1 MKVLTPGHLY
11 ELDSMEGTN
20 PQRLQF
26 IEKISAAEA
35 IKLGMDC
42 TIQGNGLVTVNDGT
56 TNEEVLRVLR
66 DRLKVLYEKLPSPE
80 TAGAIV
86 SLTHALELLNR
97 RTANRLAQGVENTPL
112 PHFSP
117 DELQK

>member
-26 IEKISAAEA
+26 IQKEKNEA
-35 IKLGMDC
+35 GEF
-42 TIQGNGLVTVNDGT
+42 VTVQDGT
-56 TNEEVLRVLR
+56 TNEEVLGVLR

-86 SLTHALELLNR
+86 SVTHALELLNR
-97 RTANRLAQGVENTPL
+97 RTAIRLEQGVENTPL